1 MGTSLL
7 SPFEMGKWAQ
17 IELLQTKESRKFE
30 VIGTLGVSK
39 CSIDAAAGFP
49 KMNER
54 GKDKQIATH
63 RATGNKEAKQT

>member
-1 MGTSLL
+1 MGASLL
-7 SPFEMGKWAQ
+7 SPFEIAQ

-49 KMNER
+49 KVSER
-54 GKDKQIATH
+54 GKDKT
-63 RATGNKEAKQT
+63 N